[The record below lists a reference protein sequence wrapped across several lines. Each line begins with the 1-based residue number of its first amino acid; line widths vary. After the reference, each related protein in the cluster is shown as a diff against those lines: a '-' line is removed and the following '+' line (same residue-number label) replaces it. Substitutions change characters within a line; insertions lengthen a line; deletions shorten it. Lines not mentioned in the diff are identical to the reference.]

1 MPMGYY
7 RNPLLRNTLLPVDI
21 VLHPAWW
28 HRHAGII
35 FDADFYFHPHKRV
48 EVERQM
54 EQVLYARWGQYGIG
68 QDRDQAIPQIGA
80 VHLAAGFLIS
90 EMLGCRL
97 EYPPDA
103 APQVIPANLETLA
116 LDPERAFQSP
126 AFKRLANL
134 AEDLKAHYGY
144 LKGDVNWS
152 GILNIA
158 LDLRGQAIFTDML
171 DQPEAA
177 QAFFRKIAQVIEQF
191 TGGISG
197 LTGTTSIAVNRNVR
211 NIPAPV
217 YLHSEC
223 SHTMIGVK
231 TYAQHLL
238 PFDVEWSRQHRPYG
252 IHYCG
257 TDPHRHASAFAQVP
271 HLDFLDLGWGG
282 DVKILRQH
290 LPHTFFNLRLSP
302 VEIVHQ
308 SVDDIRA
315 TLTRLVHDSGN
326 PWLTGICCINMDQ
339 QVGDEKITAIFET
352 VAQLRQEYY
361 PLAETGI

>member
-1 MPMGYY
+1 M
-7 RNPLLRNTLLPVDI
+7 
-21 VLHPAWW
+21 LHPSWW
-28 HRHAGII
+28 HHHAGIT
-35 FDADFYFHPHKRV
+35 FDADFYYHPQKRV

-54 EQVLYARWGQYGIG
+54 ERVLYAKWGQYGFG
-68 QDRDQAIPQIGA
+68 QDRDRDIPQIGA
-80 VHLAAGFLIS
+80 VHLAAGFLVS
-90 EMLGCRL
+90 EMLGCRV
-97 EYPPDA
+97 EYPADA
-103 APQVIPANLETLA
+103 APQVIPASLETLA
-116 LDPERAFQSP
+116 LEPERAFRSQ
-126 AFKRLANL
+126 AFRRFEKLAD
-134 AEDLKAHYGY
+134 DLKTRYGY

-158 LDLRGQAIFTDML
+158 LDLRGQAIFTDLL

-177 QAFFRKIAQVIEQF
+177 QAFFGKIAHVIEQF
-191 TGGISG
+191 TSRIRSQ
-197 LTGTTSIAVNRNVR
+197 TGTTSIAVNRNVR

-238 PFDVEWSRQHRPYG
+238 PFDVAWSRQHRPYG

-257 TDPHRHASAFAQVP
+257 ADPHRYARAFAQVP

-282 DVKILRQH
+282 SVKLLRQH

-308 SVDDIRA
+308 SAETIRA
-315 TLTRLVHDSGN
+315 TLTQLVEDSGN

-339 QVGDEKITAIFET
+339 QVGDEKIAAIFET
-352 VAQLRQEYY
+352 VAQLRQAYASL
-361 PLAETGI
+361 PRASQPAEGST